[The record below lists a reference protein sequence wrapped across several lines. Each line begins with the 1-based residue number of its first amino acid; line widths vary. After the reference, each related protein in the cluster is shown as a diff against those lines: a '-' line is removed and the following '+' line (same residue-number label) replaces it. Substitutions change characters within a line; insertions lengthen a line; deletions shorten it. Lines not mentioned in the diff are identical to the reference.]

1 MKNLKDISNKVR
13 KNIILMSLRAKSAHM
28 GGSLSCVEIL
38 VALYFS
44 AMNVFPKDPHNPR
57 RDRLVFSK
65 AHDVKA
71 LYVALALRGFFPVS
85 LLESYE
91 KDNAVLTG
99 HSVRGSVPGI
109 EVSAGSLG
117 HGLSIA
123 CGMAYAGKI
132 DKKNHR
138 VFAVLSD
145 GECQEGSTWEGFL
158 FGGHHKLENLVVVI
172 DYNKLQGF
180 GRIDEVLGL
189 EPFVE
194 KLKNFGWEVKEV
206 DGHDVDA
213 VEKILQ
219 NVPFKKDKPSVLI
232 AHTIKGFGGVP
243 KYEDKVISHYKPPT
257 EEEAKDAI
265 KKLEEK

>member
-1 MKNLKDISNKVR
+1 
-13 KNIILMSLRAKSAHM
+13 MSLRAKSAHM

-38 VALYFS
+38 TALYFS
-44 AMNVFPKDPHNPR
+44 VMKVFPKDPTNAQ

-71 LYVALALRGFFPVS
+71 LYASLAVRGFFPMTV
-85 LLESYE
+85 LESYE

-123 CGMAYAGKI
+123 CGMAYAGKLE
-132 DKKNHR
+132 KKTHR

-158 FGGHHKLENLVVVI
+158 FGGHHKLDNLVAII

-180 GRIDEVLGL
+180 GRIEEVLGL
-189 EPFVE
+189 EPLVE
-194 KLKNFGWEVKEV
+194 KLTNFGWEVKEV
-206 DGHDVDA
+206 DGHDVNA
-213 VEKILQ
+213 IAKILQ
-219 NVPFKKDKPSVLI
+219 KVPFKKNKPSILI
-232 AHTIKGFGGVP
+232 AHTVKGFGGVP

-257 EEEAKDAI
+257 EEEAMEAI
-265 KKLEEK
+265 KKLEE